1 MVEQL
6 LQEAEPTLGEKK
18 YLRLIG
24 GKVVY
29 ITEAEVMKEEVLAGP
44 RKTLIDG
51 GILVSEWNERVA
63 KANQL
68 KERISLVHQMM
79 SDDDQRPSQYETVYN
94 TLWDEYRKAIESLR
108 ELDCEAVDQFR
119 NKVVARVKELEARI
133 NDLCDDWDPNYFDY
147 FERTLACYEKNHDLM
162 LALDED
168 AALSDAR
175 EVARRTREYLATS
188 GWCLWQCHTLG
199 EEVIVVAKDEN
210 VHGIP
215 DGYPVYTEDELE
227 KLFSNGISDSTLRL
241 VHEAKKLAGAV
252 VVGVEDTNPVPQR
265 IKATIVQDVG
275 TNARNSH

>member
-1 MVEQL
+1 MVEKL
-6 LQEAEPTLGEKK
+6 LQEAGSQSASQEKQ

-24 GKVVY
+24 DNYVSGA
-29 ITEAEVMKEEVLAGP
+29 TNNDAPARP
-44 RKTLIDG
+44 RKGLTDEDIG
-51 GILVSEWNERVA
+51 EWNLTVER
-63 KANQL
+63 ANQL
-68 KERISLVHQMM
+68 AEKISFVHQMI

-108 ELDCEAVDQFR
+108 ELDRGAVDQFR

-133 NDLCDDWDPNYFDY
+133 NDLCDDWDLDYFDY

-168 AALSDAR
+168 AALSNAR

-199 EEVIVVAKDEN
+199 DEVIVVARDEN
-210 VHGIP
+210 VRAIP

-227 KLFSNGISDSTLRL
+227 KLFSDGVSDSTLRL

-252 VVGVEDTNPVPQR
+252 VVSVEDTNPVPQR
-265 IKATIVQDVG
+265 IKVTVEEDVG
-275 TNARNSH
+275 INAKSSH